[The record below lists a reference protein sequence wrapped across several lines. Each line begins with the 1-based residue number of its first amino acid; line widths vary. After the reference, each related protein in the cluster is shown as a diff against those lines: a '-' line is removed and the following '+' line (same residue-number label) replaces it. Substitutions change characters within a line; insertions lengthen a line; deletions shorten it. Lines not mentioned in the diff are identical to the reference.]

1 MDGPAPTDGFLKE
14 LGQRMT
20 RRCILAMK
28 LSAQKSKSHQ
38 ANDLA
43 TTFTN
48 NKRVINSNFFKTVD
62 LFVLE
67 KQMTAYEKVFMH
79 QFEHQAS
86 KIKPASMRTFKR
98 FLLQVG
104 RMGISL
110 Y

>member
-20 RRCILAMK
+20 SRCILAMK

-48 NKRVINSNFFKTVD
+48 NKRFINSQFFKTVD
-62 LFVLE
+62 ILELE
-67 KQMTAYEKVFMH
+67 KNMTAYEQNFMV
-79 QFEHQAS
+79 QFDTQTA
-86 KIKPASMRTFKR
+86 KIKPASKRTFK
-98 FLLQVG
+98 
-104 RMGISL
+104 ISFTSGPHG
-110 Y
+110 